1 MDLKTILQQ
10 VYFENTIENYAWFF
24 GMLLLGLVFK
34 KLISRYFSHLLY
46 RIVGKSS
53 SVGIDKFDALITKPI
68 GLCVML
74 SIIYIGSTHIEFP
87 STWELASKDEFG
99 LKMILSKGFSL
110 AYIISFVWIFLRLVE
125 YFGLLLQNKADQT
138 DSKMDD
144 QIVPFALEIG
154 KIAVFIIGFFIILG
168 RIF

>member
-24 GMLLLGLVFK
+24 GMLLLGLIFK

-46 RIVGKSS
+46 RIIGKNS
-53 SVGIDKFDALITKPI
+53 SVGIEQFDALLTKPI

-74 SIIYIGSTHIEFP
+74 SIIYIGSSHIEFP
-87 STWELASKDEFG
+87 SNWELASKDEFG

-110 AYIISFVWIFLRLVE
+110 AYIISFVWIF
-125 YFGLLLQNKADQT
+125 
-138 DSKMDD
+138 
-144 QIVPFALEIG
+144 
-154 KIAVFIIGFFIILG
+154 
-168 RIF
+168 